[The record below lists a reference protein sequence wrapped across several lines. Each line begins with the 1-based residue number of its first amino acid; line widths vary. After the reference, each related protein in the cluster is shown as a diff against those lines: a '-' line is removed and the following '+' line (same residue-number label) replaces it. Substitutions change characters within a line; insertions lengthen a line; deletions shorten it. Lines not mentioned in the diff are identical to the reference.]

1 MNDRE
6 EIYQS
11 RQMMRFGSSS
21 TEPIETNRTVEAKQ
35 IAESAKLIVD
45 AFMEVGFSMDA
56 AIMLCGQVLPKLL

>member
-1 MNDRE
+1 MSDRQE
-6 EIYQS
+6 VYES
-11 RQMMRFGSSS
+11 RQRRDVNHVVL
-21 TEPIETNRTVEAKQ
+21 PIERDRATEAKQ